1 MTSSAPTAGLTVA
14 VFRGLLEEWPRIDPE
29 GRPTAVYLADRFPDL
44 SHGPRPAVS
53 IGMLEEHGLVLF
65 PEQQDLPKPQAG
77 TKADALDLCLEAIQY
92 QLFTPFLDYDPDK
105 ANALF
110 VRAVTAIETIRHLEK
125 GLGI

>member
-1 MTSSAPTAGLTVA
+1 MTSIAPTGLTVA
-14 VFRGLLEEWPRIDPE
+14 VLHGLLKEWPSIDPE

-44 SHGPRPAVS
+44 SHGPRQAVS

-92 QLFTPFLDYDPDK
+92 QLLTPFLDYDPDR

-110 VRAVTAIETIRHLEK
+110 VRAVTAIETIRHLHK
-125 GLGI
+125 GLGV